1 MPDSLH
7 EAVPPRTPVIVGVG
21 QASERLGAE
30 GYRALSAAD
39 LAAAAVRA
47 ALADATVP
55 AASID
60 TIAAVRAFDVASPYA
75 VAALGAPDN
84 VPRAVAARVGADPAR
99 AILGPTGGQSPQQ
112 LLTEVCREIAA
123 GRGETAL
130 VFGAETISTVRHLA
144 GLPRDQHPDH
154 AERHPGSLEDRGYRI
169 TGLTPAYAA
178 QHGLVEPTVAY
189 SAMENA
195 RRTRLGASRAEYARA
210 IGELFAPFTA
220 VAAANPH
227 AAAPT
232 ERDAAELVTVDARN
246 RAITDVYTRFVVARD
261 QVNQAAA
268 VLVTTAEHADRL
280 GIPAERRVYLHGWAD
295 LSERGLLE
303 RPELDRSPAAAAAVR
318 HALATAGIGL
328 DDVAVLDLYSCF
340 PIAVFN
346 LCDGLGLA
354 PDDPRGLTVTGGL
367 PFFGGAGNNYSAHAI
382 AEVVTRLR
390 RTPGGYGLVA
400 ANGGILSKH
409 SVGVYSTTP
418 APFPDG
424 SAAGLQA
431 ELDAAPAVPV
441 AYRADGW
448 GTVESWTVSYGRDG
462 SPRGIV
468 LGRLDDGRR
477 FLANTADAA
486 ATALLT
492 DAEHPA
498 GQRVFVRATD
508 AGNRVTLT
516 RPEPKPPAP
525 PRASPHLTVTT
536 AGRVLE
542 IALNRPDLDAE
553 VLRDLEHALDGY
565 QRDPGLWAAIVTGG
579 ANFSLGVDPAAAG
592 SPLLLLLQSH
602 RLWTGRPE
610 RHGAKPVIA
619 AVTGRADGAG
629 LALALGCDLV
639 VADEAASFAVPDPA
653 VGLPPALGLLEA
665 LPRLAGPALARDLIL
680 TGRRLTAPEA
690 MAAGLI
696 ARTAPHGKALD
707 AAREV
712 AADIVARSP
721 VALRAALTYLRDA
734 AAAPGEPDRH
744 AAALADVVLAA
755 HDPSEGFAAYRQG
768 RQPNWR
774 LE

>member
-7 EAVPPRTPVIVGVG
+7 PAVPPHTPVVVGVG
-21 QASERLGAE
+21 QASERLGAD

-39 LAAAAVRA
+39 LAAEAVRA
-47 ALADATVP
+47 ALTDAGVP
-55 AASID
+55 ASSID
-60 TIAAVRAFDVASPYA
+60 TVAAVRAFDVASPYA

-112 LLTEVCREIAA
+112 LLTELCREIAA

-154 AERHPGSLEDRGYRI
+154 SEHHQGGLEDRGYRI

-178 QHGLVEPTVAY
+178 RHGLVEPTVAY
-189 SAMENA
+189 SALENA
-195 RRTRLGASRAEYARA
+195 RRARLGLSRAEYARA

-246 RAITDVYTRFVVARD
+246 RAITDVYSRFVVARD

-268 VLVTTAEHADRL
+268 ILVTSTEHADRL

-295 LSERGLLE
+295 LTERGLLE
-303 RPELDRSPAAAAAVR
+303 RPELDRSPAAVAAVR
-318 HALATAGIGL
+318 HALDMAGIGL
-328 DDVAVLDLYSCF
+328 DDVAALDLYSCF

-354 PDDPRGLTVTGGL
+354 PDDPRGLTATGGL

-382 AEVVTRLR
+382 AEIVAAVR

-400 ANGGILSKH
+400 ANGGILGKH
-409 SVGVYSTTP
+409 SVGVYSGTP
-418 APFPDG
+418 APFRDEP
-424 SAAGLQA
+424 AAALQA
-431 ELDAAPAVPV
+431 ELDAVPTVPV
-441 AYRADGW
+441 AYRPGGW
-448 GTVESWTVSYGRDG
+448 GTVESWTASFGRDG
-462 SPRGIV
+462 AARGIV
-468 LGRLDDGRR
+468 IGRLDDGRR

-498 GQRVFVRATD
+498 GQRVYVRATD

-516 RPEPKPPAP
+516 RPAPKPAAP
-525 PRASPHLTVTT
+525 PRDSPHLTVST

-542 IALNRPDLDAE
+542 IALLRPHLDAE
-553 VLRDLEHALDGY
+553 VLRDLDHAIAAY
-565 QRDPGLWAAIVTGG
+565 QRDPELWAAVLTGG
-579 ANFSLGVDPAAAG
+579 ENFSLGIDPAAAG
-592 SPLLLLLQSH
+592 SPLLVLLQSH
-602 RLWTGRPE
+602 RVWTGHPE
-610 RHGAKPVIA
+610 PHGAKPVVA

-629 LALALGCDLV
+629 LALALTCDLV
-639 VADEAASFAVPDPA
+639 IADETAGFAVPDPA
-653 VGLPPALGLLEA
+653 VGLPPALGVLEA

-690 MAAGLI
+690 LAAGVI

-707 AAREV
+707 VAREV

-734 AAAPGEPDRH
+734 AAAPGDPDRH

-774 LE
+774 LD

>member
-1 MPDSLH
+1 MPESLH

-21 QASERLGAE
+21 QASERIGTD

-39 LAAAAVRA
+39 LAADAVRA
-47 ALADATVP
+47 ALTEAGVP

-60 TIAAVRAFDVASPYA
+60 TVAAVRAFDVASPYA
-75 VAALGAPDN
+75 VPALGAPDN

-112 LLTEVCREIAA
+112 LLTELCRDLAA

-144 GLPRDQHPDH
+144 GLPRDQHPDYT
-154 AERHPGSLEDRGYRI
+154 ERHAGSLEDRGYRL

-178 QHGLVEPTVAY
+178 QHGFVEPTLVY

-195 RRTRLGASRAEYARA
+195 RRSRLGASRAAYARA
-210 IGELFAPFTA
+210 VGELFAPFTA
-220 VAAANPH
+220 VAAGNPH
-227 AAAPT
+227 AAAPV
-232 ERDAAELVTVDARN
+232 ERGAAELTAVDARN

-280 GIPAERRVYLHGWAD
+280 GIPAEQRVYLHGWAD
-295 LSERGLLE
+295 LTERGLLE
-303 RPELDRSPAAAAAVR
+303 RPALDRSPAAVAAVR
-318 HALATAGIGL
+318 HALDLAGIGL

-346 LCDGLGLA
+346 LCDGLGLDPA
-354 PDDPRGLTVTGGL
+354 DPRGLTVTGGL

-382 AEVVTRLR
+382 AEIVTRLR

-400 ANGGILSKH
+400 ANGGVLSKH

-418 APFPDG
+418 APFPDA
-424 SAAGLQA
+424 SMAGPQA
-431 ELDAAPAVPV
+431 ELDAVPAVPV
-441 AYRADGW
+441 VHRADGW
-448 GTVESWTVSYGRDG
+448 GTVESWTASYGRDG
-462 SPRGIV
+462 TPSGIV
-468 LGRLDDGRR
+468 IGRLDDGRR
-477 FLANTADAA
+477 FLATTADAA
-486 ATALLT
+486 STALLT
-492 DAEHPA
+492 DAEQPA
-498 GQRVFVRATD
+498 GHRVYVRSTD
-508 AGNRVTLT
+508 AGNRVTVT
-516 RPEPKPPAP
+516 RPEPKPAAP
-525 PRASPHLTVTT
+525 PRDTPHLTVTT

-542 IALNRPDLDAE
+542 IVLDRPNLDAE
-553 VLRDLEHALDGY
+553 VLRDLDHVLAGY
-565 QRDPGLWAAIVTGG
+565 QRDPELWAAVVTGG
-579 ANFSLGVDPAAAG
+579 DDFSLGVDPAAAG
-592 SPLLLLLQSH
+592 SPLVLLLQS
-602 RLWTGRPE
+602 RRVWNGRPDA
-610 RHGAKPVIA
+610 HGAKPVVA
-619 AVTGRADGAG
+619 AVSGRADGAG

-690 MAAGLI
+690 LAAGLI

-707 AAREV
+707 VAREV

-721 VALRAALTYLRDA
+721 LALRAALTFLRA
-734 AAAPGEPDRH
+734 AEAEPGGTDRH

-755 HDPSEGFAAYRQG
+755 PDPTEGFAAYRQG